1 MDGLDNPVYSKD
13 VIEFVTVANE
23 FCKFLE
29 SAQDLSL
36 ADFVDKSHKV
46 LPLIYLKGTLLPVF
60 EETYEEFNEKFV
72 SEEDY
77 IYIQNLLLAKFGEHN
92 FYDEIFDPLRREN
105 DEPAQLSIAESFS
118 DIYQDL
124 KDFIM
129 QYRVG
134 NDEIMMNAVWECRQA
149 FEQYWGQRVVN
160 VLRVLHH
167 LKYTVVEL
175 DNKESNPISSS
186 GEINY
191 DEIDTSNW
199 FISRMQEDTDDE
211 E

>member
-77 IYIQNLLLAKFGEHN
+77 IYIQNLLLDKFGEHN